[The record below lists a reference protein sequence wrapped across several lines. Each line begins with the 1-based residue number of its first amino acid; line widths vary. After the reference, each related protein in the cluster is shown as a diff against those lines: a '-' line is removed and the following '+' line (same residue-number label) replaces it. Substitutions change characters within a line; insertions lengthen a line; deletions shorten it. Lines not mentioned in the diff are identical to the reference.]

1 MNSKNFFATRRQ
13 AMNIVEVVG
22 QLADLKSV
30 DYRNTLAISVLIDLL
45 IDKGMITR
53 DEFVRK
59 AAELEGETMAEII
72 MKRRASRI

>member
-1 MNSKNFFATRRQ
+1 
-13 AMNIVEVVG
+13 MNIVEVVG

-30 DYRNTLAISVLIDLL
+30 DYRNTLAISVLIDLF
-45 IDKGMITR
+45 IDKGLITR

-72 MKRRASRI
+72 MKRRISHI

>member
-1 MNSKNFFATRRQ
+1 
-13 AMNIVEVVG
+13 MNIVEVVG

-30 DYRNTLAISVLIDLL
+30 DYRNTLAISVLIDLF
-45 IDKGMITR
+45 IDKGLITR

-72 MKRRASRI
+72 MKRRISRI